1 MLVSAWARL
10 LQVGTGIKEVQQ
22 PQEEKGQLSL
32 PGRGTRRRITSYISS
47 VQPASLQSLRLL
59 VRPQRGFVFHFTLA
73 GESQQPIPSYP
84 TPVLVKPAFPPLP
97 RNRQIKDTLHLTLD
111 FISVISTCLEH
122 YCSLSTI
129 SV

>member
-32 PGRGTRRRITSYISS
+32 PGQGTRRRITSYISS

-73 GESQQPIPSYP
+73 GESHPD
-84 TPVLVKPAFPPLP
+84 
-97 RNRQIKDTLHLTLD
+97 R
-111 FISVISTCLEH
+111 C
-122 YCSLSTI
+122 
-129 SV
+129 